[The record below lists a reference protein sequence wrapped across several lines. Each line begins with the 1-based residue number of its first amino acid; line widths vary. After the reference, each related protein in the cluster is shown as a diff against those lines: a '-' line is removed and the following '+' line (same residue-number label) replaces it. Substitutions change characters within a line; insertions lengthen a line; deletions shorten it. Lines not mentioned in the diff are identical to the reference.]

1 MQAVR
6 GLSEHVGV
14 RMACRTLKV
23 HPSAYYRFCHP
34 PSVSAPRPSPPL
46 KLSDEERQRA
56 HQTLLSER
64 FVDQAPASI
73 VPTLLDEG
81 TYLCSERTMY
91 RILAENEQVRE
102 RRRGHQQ
109 REYAKPEL
117 LARATNQCW
126 SWDITKLK
134 GPTTWSYFYLYVIID
149 LYSRYVVGWMVAE
162 AESATLAK
170 QLIEQSC
177 LKQAIEPGEL
187 TLHADRGSSMKSK
200 LVAQLLSDLGVT
212 KTHSRPYTSD
222 DNPYSEAQ
230 FKTLK
235 YRPDFPQRFGC
246 LQDAR
251 AHCQRFFHWYNH
263 QHLHS
268 GVAMLTPASVHHGQ
282 ADELLEQRHH
292 VMVDA
297 ARRHPLRF
305 KHQSPKRAELP
316 EAVWINKPDNDALT
330 INTLDTTTSD

>member
-1 MQAVR
+1 MQAVTS
-6 GLSEHVGV
+6 LSEHVGV
-14 RMACRTLKV
+14 RTACRSLKV

-34 PSVSAPRPSPPL
+34 PSVPAPRPPPPL
-46 KLSDEERQRA
+46 KLSDEERQCA

-73 VPTLLDEG
+73 VATLLDEG

-177 LKQAIEPGEL
+177 LKQNIEPGEL

-268 GVAMLTPASVHHGQ
+268 GIAMLTPASVHQGQ
-282 ADELLEQRHH
+282 ADELLEQRHR
-292 VMVDA
+292 VMADA
-297 ARRHPLRF
+297 ALRHPLRF
-305 KHQSPKRAELP
+305 KNQLPKPATLP
-316 EAVWINKPDNDALT
+316 DAVWINKPDNGALT
-330 INTLDTTTSD
+330 TTMEDD